1 MQFIASALL
10 LILIFNG
17 KQQENEDASEAAPY
31 NRLIDEK
38 SPYLLQHAENP
49 IDWFPWGEEAF
60 EKAKREDKP
69 IFLSIG
75 YSSCHWCHVMEDE
88 SFDDEEVALLMNETF
103 VSIIVDREERPDIDS
118 VYMTV
123 SSIMTGRGG
132 WPLTI
137 VMTPD
142 KKPFYAATYLPKH
155 SRPGL
160 IGMMDLI
167 PRINEAWE
175 TKREEIETSADY
187 LTEVL
192 EQIENQNLHGEAPG
206 EEQLEVAFQQLH
218 EAYDPVYGGFNI
230 SPKFPSSNNLIFLL
244 RYWKRSGN
252 PDAREMTEHTLRAMR
267 RGGVYDH
274 VGFGFHRY
282 STDREWVL
290 PHFEKMLYD
299 QALLALA
306 YLEAYAATGKSE
318 YAQTVREIFSYVIR
332 DMTSPQG
339 GFYSAED
346 ADSEGEEGKF
356 YLWKAEDM
364 SSILGNSA
372 PLLMDLFNVQDGGNF
387 LDEASGIQQNT
398 NILFR
403 TETMEEY
410 SKKNGLE
417 LRELEMLWEKGRR
430 QLFRARENRVHPLKD
445 DKILTDWNGL
455 MIAAL
460 ARGGRV
466 LDVPKYV
473 EKARSAAD
481 FILSKMR
488 TPEGRL
494 HHRYRD
500 NEVAFQATLNDYAYF
515 IMGLIE
521 LYQSTFRPLYLRYA
535 VDLTSHMFE
544 YFWDDVD
551 GGFFTTPDDG
561 ERLIVR
567 QKQSF
572 DGALPSGNAVAMLA
586 LVQLSRLTGD
596 PLYEERAV
604 QIGKVFSQSVSQY
617 PSAHVNM
624 MVAVDFLVGPSYEV
638 VVVGNPEAED
648 TRNMIRKLESV
659 YLPNKVIILKPED
672 KDSVELLKIAP
683 YIEHFTGID
692 GRATAY
698 VCQNFVCD
706 LPTTDVEQMMEM
718 LRGEVYGPEVSLG
731 SE

>member
-1 MQFIASALL
+1 MLKSKSKKTQDTVRNMGRSMIQMRVMQFIGAALL
-10 LILIFNG
+10 LVLIFNG
-17 KQQENEDASEAAPY
+17 KQKGNEDASEDSIY
-31 NRLIDEK
+31 NRLVDEK

-49 IDWFPWGEEAF
+49 VDWFPWGDEAF
-60 EKAKREDKP
+60 EKAKRENKP

-118 VYMTV
+118 IYMTV
-123 SSIMTGRGG
+123 SRIMTGRGG

-142 KKPFYAATYLPKH
+142 KKPFYAATYIPKY

-160 IGMMDLI
+160 LGMMELI
-167 PRINEAWE
+167 PRIKETWE

-187 LTEVL
+187 VTEVL
-192 EQIENQNLHGEAPG
+192 EQVENQNLHGDAPG
-206 EEQLEVAFQQLH
+206 EEQLEMAFQQLH
-218 EAYDPVYGGFNI
+218 ETYDPVYGGFNI

-244 RYWKRSGN
+244 RYWRRSGN
-252 PDAREMTEHTLRAMR
+252 HDALRMTENTLRAMR

-306 YLEAYAATGKSE
+306 YLEAYRATGKPE
-318 YAQTVREIFSYVIR
+318 YAQTVREIFSYIIR

-356 YLWKAEDM
+356 YLWKAEEM
-364 SSILGNSA
+364 SGVLGSSA
-372 PLLMDLFNVQDGGNF
+372 PLLMDL
-387 LDEASGIQQNT
+387 
-398 NILFR
+398 
-403 TETMEEY
+403 
-410 SKKNGLE
+410 LE
-417 LRELEMLWEKGRR
+417 ELEILWEKGRR
-430 QLFRARENRVHPLKD
+430 QLFRVREDRVHPLKD

-455 MIAAL
+455 MITAF
-460 ARGGRV
+460 ARGGRM
-466 LDVPKYV
+466 LDVPEYV
-473 EKARSAAD
+473 EKARGAAD
-481 FILSKMR
+481 FILLNMR
-488 TPEGRL
+488 TSDGRL
-494 HHRYRD
+494 LHRYRE
-500 NEVAFQATLNDYAYF
+500 NEVAFQATLNDYAYLVR
-515 IMGLIE
+515 GLIE
-521 LYQSTFRPLYLRYA
+521 LYQSTFRPLYLKDA

-544 YFWDDVD
+544 HFWDDKN

-561 ERLIVR
+561 EKLIIR

-596 PLYEERAV
+596 PLYEERAI
-604 QIGKVFSQSVSQY
+604 QIGKTFSQSVSQY
-617 PSAHVNM
+617 PSAHINM
-624 MVAVDFLVGPSYEV
+624 MAAVDFLVGPAYEI

-648 TRNMIRKLESV
+648 TQNMIQKLESV
-659 YLPNKVIILKPED
+659 YLPNKVVLLKPED
-672 KDSVELLKIAP
+672 KDSRDLIAIAP
-683 YIEHFTGID
+683 YIEHFTSID
-692 GRATAY
+692 GRATVY

-706 LPTTDVEQMMEM
+706 LPTTNVDQMMEM
-718 LRGEVYGPEVSLG
+718 LTGERYGPEVRLG
-731 SE
+731 PK